1 MSLEQPTATKLLPTD
16 GRTVRAVGGTARA
29 RGGRPARGGAGTV
42 GGNAPV
48 ISPESIAPVPAL
60 PRHQQGADG
69 PAHADPWPLRSYLIL
84 GAYESAVPCARLHT
98 RLVLLEWGL
107 PPELAGLAELA
118 VSELVTNSQQAS
130 AGLDGSRF
138 GGQHVPGRP
147 PVRLWLHADSE
158 RILVEVWDAS
168 RQLPVKR
175 HPQADDEHGRG
186 LLLVET
192 LSTQCSVY
200 RLEGTSGK
208 VTWAMLECH
217 GT

>member
-1 MSLEQPTATKLLPTD
+1 
-16 GRTVRAVGGTARA
+16 
-29 RGGRPARGGAGTV
+29 
-42 GGNAPV
+42 V
-48 ISPESIAPVPAL
+48 ISPESVAPVPAL

-192 LSTQCSVY
+192 LSTQCGVY